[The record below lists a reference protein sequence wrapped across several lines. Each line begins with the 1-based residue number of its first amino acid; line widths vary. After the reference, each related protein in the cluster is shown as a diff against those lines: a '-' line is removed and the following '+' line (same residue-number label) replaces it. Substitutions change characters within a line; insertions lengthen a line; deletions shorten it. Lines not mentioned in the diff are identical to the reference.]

1 MRPMP
6 SFFKLTPSRLVYS
19 LGLVALIY
27 LAFRIFSPSA
37 PSQGFYSRICD
48 HSSEY
53 LTDLHDLVK
62 TTHLTLDKLDL
73 THILCYGSLVGQVR
87 VKKSLPW
94 EDNAEMCIFNEELI
108 KQDEGYIGNVFRQN
122 GLDVLYDSA
131 EGRYLV
137 TRKLPKPGQEMQVV
151 KLIVF
156 ADDKKLQEISE
167 PTYHRVGWK
176 RRLLPAHCEFSPS
189 LDCFPKRLVGKPI
202 PTRLFGNAGLVPVP
216 REHFELLKYHFPQNW
231 WKEEKPINC

>member
-108 KQDEGYIGNVFRQN
+108 KQDEASTN
-122 GLDVLYDSA
+122 
-131 EGRYLV
+131 
-137 TRKLPKPGQEMQVV
+137 
-151 KLIVF
+151 
-156 ADDKKLQEISE
+156 KK
-167 PTYHRVGWK
+167 
-176 RRLLPAHCEFSPS
+176 C
-189 LDCFPKRLVGKPI
+189 
-202 PTRLFGNAGLVPVP
+202 
-216 REHFELLKYHFPQNW
+216 
-231 WKEEKPINC
+231 